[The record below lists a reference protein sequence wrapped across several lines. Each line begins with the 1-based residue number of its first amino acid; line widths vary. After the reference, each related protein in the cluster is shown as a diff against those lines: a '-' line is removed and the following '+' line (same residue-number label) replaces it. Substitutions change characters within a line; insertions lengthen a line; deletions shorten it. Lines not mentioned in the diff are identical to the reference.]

1 MRPKIERPCLV
12 KIDRHFDEQLLILKR
27 DDPESFDKGKQ
38 LKRLMV
44 GGYLSLIHMND
55 NISYFHWAGYMML
68 AIAKCGGLVLKMNL
82 MRHAFDLIFS
92 LYTVCLGCGVIAPDS
107 KWDRYKLK
115 YGTDKTTYKDAYDL
129 ATDFSN
135 SWQPHSDIF
144 NNWKTTLKEPVL
156 ISKIKN
162 INFTKLDLNEAPHT
176 GVCESVPGEALIET
190 RNYIVLYLW
199 KAARTNYYRL
209 KYYNLDSW
217 DYEVVFQS
225 ESAPFPDAIMFHL
238 LGKYEQ
244 RCGWLPV
251 GDVGLFSPE
260 NLSKMTLLDCLG
272 EVDGYAQMTG
282 TFRSTWQYVS
292 HCKRQTKL
300 ANDDARRAED
310 ELRRINLA
318 KGEAL
323 RINSVNAGDRREDSE
338 SKMAGEGKVVVGD
351 EPPGF
356 DPVKE
361 LREMGI
367 SNKYPPEAVEYIAKE
382 MNAYRVLDTNIFTK
396 IGQKYTT
403 TPLFNGYD
411 LEPDLLRDV
420 EETQLFGLQDFAE
433 LLNNDFNIG
442 GCIVDGKFQ
451 SPQKSP
457 LNKELKRI
465 QQLKEFLFFK
475 EMFQTDSLVTG
486 GLFMQACIDYSNRFD
501 PTFRDTNDDD
511 WVDWKVTDMGGNEG
525 ALINNPK
532 YFLPGTV
539 KEDDGTFNQKLNPWA
554 CQVRSEGVVCYGYDD
569 YGDLLYASA
578 IYTEGAP
585 YCALSSLSYD
595 RIKGAVQKNSSTGM
609 VRLPFLT
616 VINEDILTWK
626 GEVLGS
632 VDVSYWHAQLGH
644 ISLRG
649 IKKYMKKIKGMP
661 PYFWPFK
668 ILCEDCNLGGTGTNY
683 K

>member
-1 MRPKIERPCLV
+1 MRPKIDRPCLV
-12 KIDRHFDEQLLILKR
+12 KIDRYFDEQLFMLKR
-27 DDPESFDKGKQ
+27 DDPESFEKGKQ

-92 LYTVCLGCGVIAPDS
+92 LYTVCVSCGLIAPDS
-107 KWDRYKLK
+107 KLDRYKLK

-129 ATDFSN
+129 ATDFN
-135 SWQPHSDIF
+135 NTWQPHSDIF
-144 NNWKTTLKEPVL
+144 NNWKTTLKEPAL
-156 ISKIKN
+156 IGKIKT

-176 GVCESVPGEALIET
+176 GVREFVEGEKLIDT
-190 RNYIVLYLW
+190 RNYIVSYLW

-225 ESAPFPDAIMFHL
+225 ESAPFPDAIMFDL

-260 NLSKMTLLDCLG
+260 NLSKMTLLDCIK

-282 TFRSTWQYVS
+282 TFRSVWQYVNDCS
-292 HCKRQTKL
+292 RRTKL
-300 ANDDARRAED
+300 ANDEARKAED
-310 ELRRINLA
+310 ELRRINVA
-318 KGEAL
+318 KGKAL
-323 RINSVNAGDRREDSE
+323 TNNSVNAGARREDSE
-338 SKMAGEGKVVVGD
+338 SRMAGEGKVVVGD
-351 EPPGF
+351 QPRGF

-361 LREMGI
+361 LRKMGI
-367 SNKYPPEAVEYIAKE
+367 SDKYPPEAVEYIAKE
-382 MNAYRVLDTNIFTK
+382 MNAHRVLDTTIFTN
-396 IGQKYTT
+396 INQKYTT

-433 LLNNDFNIG
+433 LIKNDFNIG
-442 GCIVDGKFQ
+442 DCIVDGKFQ
-451 SPQKSP
+451 RPQKSP
-457 LNKELKRI
+457 FDKELKRM

-475 EMFQTDSLVTG
+475 KMFQAETVLSG

-501 PTFRDTNDDD
+501 PNFRDTNEDD
-511 WVDWKVTDMGGNEG
+511 WVDWSVIDMGGNEG
-525 ALINNPK
+525 ALVNDPK
-532 YFLPGTV
+532 YFLPGTM
-539 KEDDGTFNQKLNPWA
+539 KDDDGTFNLTERPGA
-554 CQVRSEGVVCYGYDD
+554 FPVRAEGLICYGYNE
-569 YGDLLYASA
+569 YGDPLYAGA
-578 IYTEGAP
+578 IYTEGRP
-585 YCALSSLSYD
+585 NCSLSTLSYD
-595 RIKGAVQKNSSTGM
+595 KIKGAVQKDPITQI

-616 VINEDILTWK
+616 ETDVGEMIWRGEELLNLDI
-626 GEVLGS
+626 
-632 VDVSYWHAQLGH
+632 SYWHAQLGH

-649 IKKYMKKIKGMP
+649 IKKYMRKIKGLP
-661 PYFWPFK
+661 PYFWLFK
-668 ILCEDCNLGGTGTNY
+668 IQCEECDLGGTGTN
-683 K
+683 